1 MTRSEA
7 GTAASGT
14 TDLIKKIVT
23 VVDPQNSADVVFAAT
38 QADVY
43 VLSGTSLVSIGGPL
57 PKTGTG
63 IQIQDIAGASN
74 SQKYVVYA
82 TVTRKPDTSQTSG
95 WSIPVW
101 RYAKVGTS
109 TPAWVSDSSGLNLGV
124 QTDTRCHSGWGAF
137 EAEYHYLAPTDTNPD
152 IA

>member
-1 MTRSEA
+1 TAAFARNSGQLFVGTNTGLLIGHKDA
-7 GTAASGT
+7 SGNPTAFTAASGT

-74 SQKYVVYA
+74 SQKYVLYA

-109 TPAWVSDSSGLNLGV
+109 
-124 QTDTRCHSGWGAF
+124 
-137 EAEYHYLAPTDTNPD
+137 
-152 IA
+152 